1 MSVLKTPWQRAYR
14 SVWRRE
20 QQYLARYE
28 TRRVSPL
35 DAKLEELAPESLLET
50 LRAAFSKAFST
61 VFENGTGLIDRAGRQ
76 TQRRAACRVR
86 QYAADQW
93 EDRASLRAFTKA
105 AGAAGR
111 GNVLLSGAAGVGMG
125 LVGAALPDVP
135 LFTAMVLKCVYE
147 TGESFGFSHDDPSE
161 RRFILC
167 LIETALSDGAE
178 LKERNQALNAF
189 IQDGCWNDQPP
200 MAVQL
205 RATARQVSQA
215 VLYGKIL
222 QGIPL
227 VGVLGGAEDAVLLG
241 RIQRYAAIK
250 YERRFLIRRRLAQ
263 LK

>member
-35 DAKLEELAPESLLET
+35 DARVKQLAPESLLET
-50 LRAAFSKAFST
+50 LHGAFSKSFRA
-61 VFENGTGLIDRAGRQ
+61 VFEKGTGLIDRAGRQ
-76 TQRRAACRVR
+76 ERRRAACRVR
-86 QYAADQW
+86 QYAADLR
-93 EDRASLRAFTKA
+93 EDRASLRAFARA

-125 LVGAALPDVP
+125 LAGAALPDVP
-135 LFTAMVLKCVYE
+135 LITAMVLKCVYE
-147 TGESFGFSHDDPSE
+147 TGESFGFSHDSPSE
-161 RRFILC
+161 RRFVLC
-167 LIETALSDGAE
+167 LIEAALSDGAE
-178 LKERNQALNAF
+178 LRDRNQALNAF
-189 IQDGCWNDQPP
+189 IQDGCWRDQPP
-200 MAVQL
+200 MAVQI
-205 RATARQVSQA
+205 RATARQVSEA

-227 VGVLGGAEDAVLLG
+227 VGALGGAEDAVLLS
-241 RIQRYAAIK
+241 RVQRYAAIK
-250 YERRFLIRRRLAQ
+250 YERRFLIRRRLAR

>member
-50 LRAAFSKAFST
+50 LHAAFSKAFST
-61 VFENGTGLIDRAGRQ
+61 VFEKGTGLIDRAGRQ

-93 EDRASLRAFTKA
+93 EDRASLQAFTKA

-178 LKERNQALNAF
+178 LKERNQALSAF
-189 IQDGCWNDQPP
+189 IQAGCWNDQPP
-200 MAVQL
+200 GPLPGRCRRQCCTGRSFRGSPWWASW
-205 RATARQVSQA
+205 AARRTRCCWAGSS
-215 VLYGKIL
+215 GM
-222 QGIPL
+222 PPSNTS
-227 VGVLGGAEDAVLLG
+227 GA
-241 RIQRYAAIK
+241 
-250 YERRFLIRRRLAQ
+250 F
-263 LK
+263 